1 MTIAI
6 HTLEFTQEAETY
18 IQDEES
24 KRGKASVVEIAET
37 QYRS

>member
-1 MTIAI
+1 MTIAV
-6 HTLEFTQEAETY
+6 HALEFTPEAEAY

-24 KRGKASVVEIAET
+24 KRGKTAVEIAET